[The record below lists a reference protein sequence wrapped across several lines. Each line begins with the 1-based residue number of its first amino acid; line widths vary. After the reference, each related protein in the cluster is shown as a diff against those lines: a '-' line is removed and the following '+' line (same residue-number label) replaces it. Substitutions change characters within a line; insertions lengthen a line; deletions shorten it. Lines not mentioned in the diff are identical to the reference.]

1 MYIQVENSKETI
13 LYRSNSKKA
22 NLEESKL
29 KGTIQKGSTFSLKS
43 LCNAGSSSNSSTDNI
58 PKSNNLPQQNTISEE
73 RKVEI
78 QKMLAEQRR
87 QIAENPKRTQQLLK
101 DTNPLKRKPSNT
113 DGKDLIRDYT

>member
-1 MYIQVENSKETI
+1 MKFLFLLLFLIYIQIENSKETI

-29 KGTIQKGSTFSLKS
+29 KGTTQKGSTFSFKL

-58 PKSNNLPQQNTISEE
+58 PKSNNVPKQNKISEE

-78 QKMLAEQRR
+78 QKMLAEQ
-87 QIAENPKRTQQLLK
+87 KRH
-101 DTNPLKRKPSNT
+101 S
-113 DGKDLIRDYT
+113 